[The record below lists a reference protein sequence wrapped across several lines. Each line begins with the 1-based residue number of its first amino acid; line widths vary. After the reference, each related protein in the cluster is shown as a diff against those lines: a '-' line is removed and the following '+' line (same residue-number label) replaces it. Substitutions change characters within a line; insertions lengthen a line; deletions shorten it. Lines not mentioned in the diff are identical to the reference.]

1 MVLRKVLSSYLACG
15 AVILY
20 FWYLFAISPGSSV
33 YVVQELLS
41 WLPLISLY
49 AIPVV
54 FVYGTLVSLT
64 LDFVLARL
72 TLSRWVQ
79 LLLSAAL
86 HMLMGA
92 VFGLFFQLVPL
103 AIAGSLTALLYWGT
117 DLLLKQAEWTKH
129 RKKWLTGILLLP
141 IVAGV
146 LLMTLAMAGSQINLA
161 S

>member
-1 MVLRKVLSSYLACG
+1 MLLRKALSSYLSCW

-20 FWYLFAISPGSSV
+20 FWQLFAISPGGST
-33 YVVQELLS
+33 YVVRELLS
-41 WLPLISLY
+41 WLTLISLY
-49 AIPVV
+49 AVPVV

-64 LDFVLARL
+64 LDFLLSKLA
-72 TLSRWVQ
+72 LSRWFK

-117 DLLLKQAEWTKH
+117 DLLLKNTNWTRH
-129 RKKWLTGILLLP
+129 RNKWLAVFLLLP
-141 IVAGV
+141 VAAGIVLSTV
-146 LLMTLAMAGSQINLA
+146 YLR
-161 S
+161 

>member
-1 MVLRKVLSSYLACG
+1 MVLRKALSSYLSCC

-20 FWYLFAISPGSSV
+20 FWQLFAISPGRST
-33 YVVQELLS
+33 YVVYELLS
-41 WLPLISLY
+41 WLPVISLY
-49 AIPVV
+49 AVPVV

-64 LDFVLARL
+64 LDFLLSKLA
-72 TLSRWVQ
+72 LSHWAK

-117 DLLLKQAEWTKH
+117 DLLLKNANWTRH
-129 RKKWLTGILLLP
+129 RKKWLAGILLLP
-141 IVAGV
+141 IIAGIIIFTV
-146 LLMTLAMAGSQINLA
+146 YLR
-161 S
+161 